1 MNYSPELLKGTLKP
15 IVLKLLADN
24 KRMYGYEMTQRV
36 KDLTSGKIQISEGAL
51 YPILH
56 ALENDKL
63 VTVEVEFI
71 GKRVRKYYRLSPAG
85 KSSTKEKI
93 SELLDFVNTIKIL
106 LDIKTTIA

>member
-36 KDLTSGKIQISEGAL
+36 KELTSGKIQLSEGAL

-56 ALENDKL
+56 ALEKDNL
-63 VTVEVEFI
+63 VTVEIEYI
-71 GKRVRKYYRLSPAG
+71 GKRVRKYYKLSPAG

-93 SELLDFVNTIKIL
+93 TELLDFVNTVKLL
-106 LDIKTTIA
+106 LDIKTSLA

>member
-36 KDLTSGKIQISEGAL
+36 KELTSGKIQLSEGAL

-56 ALENDKL
+56 ALEKDNL
-63 VTVEVEFI
+63 VTVEIEFI
-71 GKRVRKYYRLSPAG
+71 GKRVRKYYKLSPAG

-93 SELLDFVNTIKIL
+93 SELLDFVTTVKLL
-106 LDIKTTIA
+106 LDIKTSLA

>member
-36 KDLTSGKIQISEGAL
+36 KELTSGKIQLSEGAL

-63 VTVEVEFI
+63 VTVEAEFI
-71 GKRVRKYYRLSPAG
+71 GKRVRKYYKLSQTG

-93 SELLDFVNTIKIL
+93 SELLDFVDTIKSL
-106 LDIKTTIA
+106 LVIKTSIA

>member
-1 MNYSPELLKGTLKP
+1 MNYSPELLKGMLKP

-36 KDLTSGKIQISEGAL
+36 KELTSGKIQLSEGAL

-56 ALENDKL
+56 ALENDKQ
-63 VTVEVEFI
+63 VTVEAEFI
-71 GKRVRKYYRLSPAG
+71 GKRVRKYYKLSQTG

-93 SELLDFVNTIKIL
+93 SELLDFVDTIKSL
-106 LDIKTTIA
+106 LVIKTSIA

>member
-1 MNYSPELLKGTLKP
+1 MNYSSELLKGTLKP

-36 KDLTSGKIQISEGAL
+36 KELTSGKIQIGEGSL

-56 ALENDKL
+56 ALEKDKL
-63 VTVEVEFI
+63 VTVEEEFI

-85 KSSTKEKI
+85 KNSTKEKI
-93 SELLDFVNTIKIL
+93 TELLDFVNTIKLL
-106 LDIKTTIA
+106 LDIKTSIA

>member
-1 MNYSPELLKGTLKP
+1 MNYSSELLKGTLKP

-36 KDLTSGKIQISEGAL
+36 KELTSGKIQLSEGAL

-56 ALENDKL
+56 ALEKDKL
-63 VTVEVEFI
+63 VTVEIEFI
-71 GKRVRKYYRLSPAG
+71 GKRVRKYYKLSPAG

-93 SELLDFVNTIKIL
+93 SELLDFVTTVKLL
-106 LDIKTTIA
+106 LDIKTSLA